1 VSTITL
7 SIIKIGDYWTA
18 LFERITAEGYAVARA
33 TISTSEPSN
42 DRVDRFLMSLDHSRL
57 QFTEPV
63 EPPATTQTVFVEKKL
78 KYEKDRYEEV
88 ELANKHGVA
97 KQLLHTQKREN
108 NEEKRLREKQ
118 EEKEREAY
126 IFTLKQD
133 KRTEKSKGR

>member
-33 TISTSEPSN
+33 TISTNEPSN
-42 DRVDRFLMSLDHSRL
+42 DRVDRFLMNLDHSRL
-57 QFTEPV
+57 QFTEPI
-63 EPPATTQTVFVEKKL
+63 ETPATTQRVFVEKKL

-97 KQLLHTQKREN
+97 KQLLHAQKSENNAQKRER
-108 NEEKRLREKQ
+108 EKR
-118 EEKEREAY
+118 EEKEKEAH
-126 IFTLKQD
+126 IFALKQD
-133 KRTEKSKGR
+133 KRAEKQKGR